1 MPAWLV
7 IAEEESGA
15 QRRVTVIRTVSGNR
29 TREEAL
35 GELLRAAR
43 TYVPSSWKSKARV
56 VGRLPDGSFRVLP
69 DGGGEQGSACCRIHL
84 VEQVPL

>member
-35 GELLRAAR
+35 GELLKASR

-56 VGRLPDGSFRVLP
+56 VGRAPDGSFWVLP
-69 DGGGEQGSACCRIHL
+69 NGGGEQGSASCRIHL
-84 VEQVPL
+84 AEQVPL

>member
-43 TYVPSSWKSKARV
+43 TYVPPSWKSKVRV
-56 VGRLPDGSFRVLP
+56 VGRDFDGSFWVLP
-69 DGGGEQGSACCRIHL
+69 DSGGERGAASCRIRL
-84 VEQVPL
+84 VEQVHP